1 MTWRQRV
8 AAILALAYPPSVGWA
23 QQLSI
28 APIAPQA
35 PAIVR
40 PYFAPDV
47 PPVRLANTRRL
58 GELVRAGNLYLT
70 VQDAIAL
77 ALENNID
84 IEVAR
89 YNPLIAA
96 WNVTR
101 AEAGGALPGVP
112 SNASQAGAVALGQ
125 GVAGS
130 QAAAGVSVPGTGSN
144 RGGTANATIQQI
156 GPVTQTLD
164 PVIQEATTVSHNS
177 NPQPDSEQS
186 QTPNLVTDTRA
197 TQLSYQQGFLSGG
210 SATLTYTDNYLNENS
225 PTDILNPSS
234 APNLSLTFQHNFLQG
249 FGVAVNARTI
259 TVAKMNVATSDL
271 TFQTQVTNVVA
282 EVLNA
287 YYGLAGAIEDAK
299 AKKDAAEV
307 AQTFLTNVK
316 EQAKLGALSPSDAIN
331 AEAQLVSSRL
341 DLVNSEANLTQQEL
355 QLKNLI
361 SRTGTSDTVL
371 SAARIVPV
379 DSIVIPEK
387 DELPT
392 LEEMVKQ
399 AVARRTDLAGEKQNE
414 IAAEVSAQGTRNG
427 LLPSAGVFAS
437 TSQAGLA
444 GTGHTV
450 SVNGVLEAPN
460 PYFVGGIGTALGQVF
475 RRDFP
480 TESAALFYAG
490 QLRNRQA
497 LADFAIDQMQLRQ
510 TQLSTR
516 KDINQVEVDVQ
527 NYAVAVRQARAR
539 YDAAVRNRTLQHE
552 LFSSEQKKFKL
563 GASVPFN
570 VIQLQRDLLAAQSTE
585 VGALVSYSEARVAL
599 DRTLGVI
606 LDVYHVS
613 LAEARAGQVARK
625 SSVPAATPAQP

>member
-1 MTWRQRV
+1 MKRQGV
-8 AAILALAYPPSVGWA
+8 AAILSFVYPASLVWG

-28 APIAPQA
+28 APVAPRA

-40 PYFAPDV
+40 PYLAPEV
-47 PPVRLANTRRL
+47 PPVRLANTPRL
-58 GELVRAGNLYLT
+58 SELVRAGNLYLT
-70 VQDAIAL
+70 LQDAIAL

-96 WNVTR
+96 WSVTR

-130 QAAAGVSVPGTGSN
+130 QAAAGVSVPGTASN
-144 RGGTANATIQQI
+144 RGSTTNATIQQI

-177 NPQPDSEQS
+177 NPQPDSAQS
-186 QTPNLVTDTRA
+186 ETPNLVTDTRA
-197 TQLSYQQGFLSGG
+197 SSVSYQQGFLSGG
-210 SATLTYTDNYLNENS
+210 SATLAYADYYLNENS

-234 APNLSLTFQHNFLQG
+234 GPNISLTIQHNFLQG
-249 FGVAVNARTI
+249 FGVAVNARNI

-271 TFQTQVTNVVA
+271 TFQTQVVNIVA
-282 EVLNA
+282 QVLNA
-287 YYGLAGAIEDAK
+287 YYGLAGAIEDVK
-299 AKKDAAEV
+299 AKRQAGEV
-307 AQTFLTNVK
+307 AQTFLANVR
-316 EQAKLGALSPSDAIN
+316 EQARLGALSPSDAIN

-341 DLVNSEANLTQQEL
+341 DLVNAEATLTQQEL

-361 SRTGTSDTVL
+361 SRTGTGATVI
-371 SAARIVPV
+371 STAHIVPV
-379 DSIVIPEK
+379 DPIVIPGK
-387 DELPT
+387 DDLPP
-392 LEEMVKQ
+392 LDDMVKQ
-399 AVARRTDLAGEKQNE
+399 AIDKRSDLGGERQNE
-414 IAAEVSAQGTRNG
+414 AAAGISALGTRNG
-427 LLPSAGVFAS
+427 LLPSGGVFAS

-444 GTGHTV
+444 GAGHTV
-450 SVNGVLEAPN
+450 SADGFSQAPN

-490 QLRNRQA
+490 QFRNRQA
-497 LADFAIDQMQLRQ
+497 LADYAIDQLQLRQ
-510 TQLSTR
+510 TQLTTR

-539 YDAAVRNRTLQHE
+539 YDAATRNRVLQQE
-552 LFSSEQKKFKL
+552 LFTSEQKKFKL

-570 VIQLQRDLLAAQSTE
+570 VIQLQRDLLVAQSAETA
-585 VGALVSYSEARVAL
+585 ALVSYSEARVAL

-606 LDVYHVS
+606 LDVHHVS

-625 SSVPAATPAQP
+625 SSIPATVPAQP